1 MKNRKMIVIL
11 ISIVVL
17 VIAGIWAKGFLN
29 VDSCLDS
36 GGRWNAGTKKCE
48 H

>member
-1 MKNRKMIVIL
+1 MKNKKMIVIL
-11 ISIVVL
+11 VAVIILILAVVW
-17 VIAGIWAKGFLN
+17 GKGFLS

-36 GGRWNAGTKKCE
+36 GGRWNSESKNCE

>member
-1 MKNRKMIVIL
+1 MKNKKMIVIL
-11 ISIVVL
+11 IAIVIL
-17 VIAGIWAKGFLN
+17 IIAGIWAKGFLS

-36 GGRWNAGTKKCE
+36 GGHWSAEAKKCE